1 MKKKIKASIA
11 SFLCLI
17 LPIPVIIIFI
27 KTFEIFLAIVGVIVV
42 GVLFWCFYE
51 LWYDHFDYLDN
62 K

>member
-11 SFLCLI
+11 AFLCLI

-27 KTFEIFLAIVGVIVV
+27 KTFEIFLAIMGVIVV